1 MILTEYLNGGTLIRH
16 YSDKNLILLQN
27 ETNIKYSDAID
38 VLPCIY
44 TYSETDELIE
54 NIALELCD

>member
-27 ETNIKYSDAID
+27 ETNTKYLEAID
-38 VLPCIY
+38 VTPCKY
-44 TYSETDELIE
+44 TYIETDELAE
-54 NIALELCD
+54 SDALELSE